1 LNGRQFINDCSY
13 FYLKNS
19 IKHLIVIEGP
29 TASGKTSISVAL
41 AKHYNT
47 CVLSADSRQFYR
59 ELSIGTAKP
68 SSTEQ
73 KGVKHYF
80 INSHSIKDEVS
91 SAQYEKEAMS
101 VLEEEFKAND
111 IIIVTGGS
119 GMFIDALCIGLDGI
133 PASDELR
140 SAINK
145 EYKEKGLAPL
155 LDELKKNDAT
165 YFSEI
170 DRSNPMR
177 VIRAIEVIRLTGK
190 PYSKQRGMLVKKRP
204 FTIHR
209 FVIHHDREKL
219 YARIN
224 TRVDKMMDRGL
235 LQEVKSVMAS
245 RELVSL
251 NTVGYKELF
260 RYLDGKYSLEE
271 AVAAIKQNTRRYSK
285 RQLTWF
291 RRHPEAIWIDYQN
304 DSQMVRSII
313 EKLKSIAVV

>member
-1 LNGRQFINDCSY
+1 MNGRQFINDCSY

-29 TASGKTSISVAL
+29 TASGKTTISVAL

-73 KGVKHYF
+73 NGVKHYF

-101 VLEEEFKAND
+101 VLKEEFKTND

-119 GMFIDALCIGLDGI
+119 GMFIDALCIGLDDI
-133 PASDELR
+133 PSSDELR

-145 EYKEKGLAPL
+145 EYKENGLAPL
-155 LDELKKNDAT
+155 LDELKTNDAT

-170 DRSNPMR
+170 DRNNPMR

-190 PYSKQRGMLVKKRP
+190 PYSMQRGMLVKKRP

-224 TRVDKMMDRGL
+224 TRVDKMMAKGL
-235 LQEVKSVMAS
+235 LQEVKSVLES
-245 RELVSL
+245 RELASL
-251 NTVGYKELF
+251 KTVGYKELF
-260 RYLDGKYSLEE
+260 NYLDGNCSLEE

-304 DSQMVRSII
+304 DSQLVRFII
-313 EKLKSIAVV
+313 EHLRSIAVV

>member
-1 LNGRQFINDCSY
+1 MNGWQFINDCSY

-29 TASGKTSISVAL
+29 TASGKTTISVAL

-73 KGVKHYF
+73 NGVKHYF

-91 SAQYEKEAMS
+91 SAQYEKEAMA
-101 VLEEEFKAND
+101 VLKEEFKTND

-119 GMFIDALCIGLDGI
+119 GMFIDALCIGLDDI
-133 PASDELR
+133 PSSDELR

-145 EYKEKGLAPL
+145 EYKENGLAPL
-155 LDELKKNDAT
+155 LDELKNNDAT

-190 PYSKQRGMLVKKRP
+190 PYSMQRGTLVKKRP

-219 YARIN
+219 YTRIN
-224 TRVDKMMDRGL
+224 TRVDKMMDKGL
-235 LQEVKSVMAS
+235 LQEVKSVIAS
-245 RELVSL
+245 RDFASL

-260 RYLDGKYSLEE
+260 NYLDGQCSLEE

-291 RRHPEAIWIDYQN
+291 RRHPEAIWIDYET
-304 DSQMVRSII
+304 DSQMVQSII
-313 EKLKSIAVV
+313 ENLKSIAVV